1 MRFSM
6 RREWRRFITA
16 RGRVRVPVRK
26 SLRRG
31 IHMPAY
37 AGARGRRRRIRA
49 RRRSGVVVAGAA
61 AAADS
66 FEPPICGIANL
77 RRIVYPTVR
86 SVGRACLARREVSA
100 GAPRGLPAH
109 RALAYDPAL
118 DERTVQETTRCLPIG
133 CVLPPRR
140 RRR

>member
-1 MRFSM
+1 MATFYHG
-6 RREWRRFITA
+6 A
-16 RGRVRVPVRK
+16 RPRARAGSEKFAPRH
-26 SLRRG
+26 S
-31 IHMPAY
+31 Y
-37 AGARGRRRRIRA
+37 AGICRGARPAAAHPHPAPVGRRRRGRGG
-49 RRRSGVVVAGAA
+49 RSGFVRT
-61 AAADS
+61 ADLRDR
-66 FEPPICGIANL
+66 EPASNRLSDRP
-77 RRIVYPTVR
+77 
-86 SVGRACLARREVSA
+86 VGRACLARREVSA